1 MTILKVTGNQGFTLS
16 LEDTFL
22 GKPEGG
28 GIRLTLPAFLGVT
41 KNPFSTSSPL
51 PRYFYIVHE
60 LVIYQFNGVTHAS
73 VFSKI
78 SHPLPVTASPLRKVI
93 LKIKPICLFLDLMVC
108 CFQIFK

>member
-22 GKPEGG
+22 GKPERGG
-28 GIRLTLPAFLGVT
+28 VKLTLPAFLGVT

-60 LVIYQFNGVTHAS
+60 LVIYQFNPVTHVS
-73 VFSKI
+73 VFPKI
-78 SHPLPVTASPLRKVI
+78 SHPLPVTTSPLKKVI
-93 LKIKPICLFLDLMVC
+93 
-108 CFQIFK
+108 